1 MHGEEMTKITVH
13 NPNCIEGHIA
23 ADGRLATRAGFSEV
37 EIRQGISCTAR
48 WSEFFFHPLEDQWGP
63 KIETKLSGAGF
74 THTAGALTADM
85 CF

>member
-48 WSEFFFHPLEDQWGP
+48 
-63 KIETKLSGAGF
+63 
-74 THTAGALTADM
+74 
-85 CF
+85 